1 MNALS
6 DIDELD
12 LKELIDSA
20 LKCDR
25 NNFQPLYDYLE
36 KTEFS
41 GAISEIKKGMAAFE
55 KWCDDQIIEKIK
67 PELYHA
73 FTIGP
78 LAAYVLGRENEIKTV
93 RIIISGKLND
103 LPEKAVSERI
113 REMYA

>member
-1 MNALS
+1 M
-6 DIDELD
+6 
-12 LKELIDSA
+12 
-20 LKCDR
+20 
-25 NNFQPLYDYLE
+25 
-36 KTEFS
+36 T
-41 GAISEIKKGMAAFE
+41 AFE